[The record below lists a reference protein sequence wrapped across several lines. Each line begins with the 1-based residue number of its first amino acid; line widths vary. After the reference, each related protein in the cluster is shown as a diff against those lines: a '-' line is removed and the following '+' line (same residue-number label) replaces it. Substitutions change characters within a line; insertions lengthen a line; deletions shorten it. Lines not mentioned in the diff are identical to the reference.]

1 MAKNQTNQGIS
12 VAPAKGKLGILL
24 PGMGAVATTFI
35 AGVIAINKGL
45 AQPIGSLSQMGRLRL
60 GKRTGKVN
68 KPLINEIVPIQD
80 LKKVAFGGWDIFEDN
95 MYEAAV
101 HAKVLDINL
110 LNKLKAPLSKIKPM
124 KAVFDKNYVKK
135 LNGTHVKT
143 NKNKMALAKAVMKD
157 IKEFKEA
164 NKCDR
169 LVMVWCGSTEIYIEE
184 SKVHQS
190 IEAFEQGLK
199 DNHPDIAPSMI
210 YAYAAIKMGVPYA
223 NGAPNLS
230 CDVPAMVE
238 LAKQTGT
245 PIAGKDFK
253 TGQTLMK
260 TILAPGLKARALAI
274 NGWFS
279 TNILGNRDGEVLDD
293 PDNFKTKEVSKLG
306 VLEQILE
313 PELYPE
319 LYKDFYHK
327 VRINYYPPRGD
338 NKEGW
343 DNIDISG
350 WLNYPMQIKID
361 FLCRDSILAAP
372 IVLDLAIFLDLSK
385 RAGMSGIQEWLSFY
399 LKSPQAPK
407 GRHAIHDIFK
417 QLHKLENTLRYIG
430 GHDLIHHLGQD
441 YE

>member
-1 MAKNQTNQGIS
+1 MAAKKAS
-12 VAPAKGKLGILL
+12 KVLASEPKGKLGILT

-35 AGVIAINKGL
+35 AGVMAINKGL
-45 AQPIGSLSQMGRLRL
+45 SSPIGSLTQMGRMRI
-60 GKRTGKVN
+60 GKRTKKN
-68 KPLINEIVPIQD
+68 IPLISEVVPLQD
-80 LKKVAFGGWDIFEDN
+80 LNKVVFGGWDIFKDN

-101 HAKVLDINL
+101 HANVLEADL
-110 LNKLKAPLSKIKPM
+110 LKKLKTPLSKIKPM
-124 KAVFDKNYVKK
+124 KAVFDKSYVKK
-135 LNGTHVKT
+135 LEGTHVKKAKT
-143 NKNKMALAKAVMKD
+143 KMDYAKALMADMRKFKKD
-157 IKEFKEA
+157 

-169 LVMVWCGSTEIYIEE
+169 LVMVWCGSTEIYIKE
-184 SKVHQS
+184 SKVHKT
-190 IEAFEQGLK
+190 IEAFEEGLRK
-199 DNHPDIAPSMI
+199 NSKLIAPSMI
-210 YAYAAIKMGVPYA
+210 YAYAAIKMGIPYA

-230 CDVPAMVE
+230 CDVEALVD
-238 LAKQTGT
+238 LAKKTGT
-245 PIAGKDFK
+245 PIIGKDFK

-260 TILAPGLKARALAI
+260 TILAPGFKARALGI
-274 NGWFS
+274 DGWFS

-343 DNIDISG
+343 DNIDIKG
-350 WLNYPMQIKID
+350 WLGYPMQIKVD

-372 IVLDLAIFLDLSK
+372 IVLDLAIFLDLAK
-385 RAGMSGIQEWLSFY
+385 RAEMSGIQEWLAFY

-407 GRHAIHDIFK
+407 GRFPIHDIFK
-417 QLHKLENTLRYIG
+417 QLNKLENTLRFIG
-430 GHDLIHHLGQD
+430 GEEIITNLGQD
-441 YE
+441 YD